1 MKQRLL
7 LSLLML
13 MVSVGLVKAGV
24 TITVPKG
31 ETATITLSPKSGT
44 TPAVHVSDIGAIE
57 GKNNVYSISANTS
70 TDQTVSISSLQGGV
84 AITGG
89 KASSVVI
96 DDSNSAITEV
106 SASNV
111 GLKSFTITNAT
122 GLKKLDIS
130 GNKELTS
137 ITGTLS
143 VIEEIN
149 ASNCGFTTWQSTFT
163 STTVKKL
170 NLSGN
175 QFDRNVKLAFG
186 SFTALDELYL
196 SDCNL
201 SHENELTV
209 PSTLEKLDVSGNHLR
224 YISGVTKDM
233 DVTFG
238 TQTYTAPSTFTA
250 DANKGLNFTNSTPAL
265 NIAFDEPSKDEVDW
279 LQVKATWKRLENGT
293 YVSRNHGHKVLDA
306 EPSTFYF
313 FDANNKNI
321 YQEGTYQATLV
332 YGEATLIIDNIVIT
346 PAKFNLDIVDDDN
359 INVTNQQTNAK
370 INDGD
375 EVTQGTVILV
385 ATSDAA
391 EDAGKELDSFKTTAL
406 SEQTSSDK
414 DHKAFR
420 VEGYW
425 DANQKKDIHP
435 SIEAELK
442 DAMLDITFKK
452 SVDGTN
458 NSIVAE
464 AQKGDQQPISLT
476 PGNTTEV
483 PYGSK
488 IKVTFKVEPGY
499 EPSIFID
506 GTDKSDDIKEV
517 AATNTYEY
525 ETLAKTDLAI
535 TANITKTN
543 TVAITLKLEGE
554 ATNISQKVFA
564 PNSVIKVDGKP
575 FQSDGTIT
583 NNITVTDFP
592 ANTEVQLSFALTCNA
607 VFGGDV
613 WANNPITLASI
624 TYGSESVSWTMKE
637 VSNSVADGNQ
647 AAREYV
653 ASFNTGSVDQ
663 DLVIRTKKN
672 VKVEIIP
679 TKDNASADENNKTQK
694 HVYDGKKHPFA
705 YKTNPEEYYNE
716 VEIEYS
722 LGNGTKLNTGAP
734 TEAGTYNVT
743 CWLPA
748 TEDHQR
754 VTKDTHKDWK
764 VVIEPAQPTVTT
776 KPKVEVKDGK
786 YVISGGVAKGID
798 GKELYGKWE
807 VLDSN
812 GDPVQTTSKTAET
825 VEVRFTALVESS
837 KAEDKNY
844 KTATVSTT
852 TGTMPEYAVA
862 FKNIPDGIEITL
874 YNGDLEIDQ
883 DTKVPEGTKVKVKM
897 YVPDY
902 YSIPDINLKKND
914 DPNNITWAVSPDS
927 NSRTI
932 IFNAVTI
939 EGPTVFTIDYTG
951 EKFDLN
957 KNFTVTSGEKTV
969 TYNGSE
975 PEFTNFTILDANN
988 KEVDLEDLEGEYF
1001 SYTQVINETTEYAV
1015 DKKPKNAG
1023 TYNVYLTIPYQ
1034 GNKDQTYKEY
1044 EALENAYV
1052 GTLNIAKVPTEIVTP
1067 PRPTLI
1073 PKGQDLSQ
1081 SNLVGG
1087 VAKAVNEKGEAFMTV
1102 AGTFEWY
1109 EYTSV
1114 PEDGELYK
1122 VVFWPDESENY
1133 DYSTKDVNVT
1143 VSDKNLITIKDPGS
1157 QVGSIIVTNA
1167 KTGVRFYG
1175 EEEIAEGTILRFQVT
1190 PASNFRFE
1198 QLLVNGYSWNPNKV
1212 YTVGN
1217 ESVAVSAVFTL
1228 IEPEIP
1234 EPEPTDPVIDED
1246 SQYIVKVQKAT
1257 TNNRGF
1263 ILGKEGENGVYYTKS
1278 FEFTVNALDA
1288 DLDKLVVTGA
1298 TKVSKGKYRINSVTS
1313 NTTVTVSLPN
1323 PTPIDVKIVTES
1335 KNTKGYLVG
1344 KVKAEQYPLD
1354 GKCYYGDELVVVA
1367 YPVDGV
1373 SFAHWRDN
1381 TSNRDQMR
1389 EITVTKAMT
1398 IEAVFSGVP
1407 TGIED
1412 IESAG
1417 IYAGR
1422 GYIQVKNVSNADLTV
1437 VSISGRIQTRQH
1449 LEGDVQVRVPAGVY
1463 VVVLENGQD
1472 VKRVKVIVR

>member
-13 MVSVGLVKAGV
+13 MVSVGLVKAAV
-24 TITVPKG
+24 EITVPKG
-31 ETATITLSPKSGT
+31 ETLKITISGVV
-44 TPAVHVSDIGAIE
+44 TPGPVVSINGTDQ
-57 GKNNVYSISANTS
+57 YTFSADGYWTVSKDDANP
-70 TDQTVSISSLQGGV
+70 QTVSIKNSFGGLKLE
-84 AITGG
+84 G
-89 KASSVVI
+89 KATALKIHNDGLETLDV
-96 DDSNSAITEV
+96 SNL
-106 SASNV
+106 
-111 GLKSFTITNAT
+111 GLTSLKLTSAT
-122 GLKKLDIS
+122 GLKKVDIS
-130 GNKELTS
+130 NNKELTA
-137 ITGTLS
+137 ITGS
-143 VIEEIN
+143 GAFSAAEEIN
-149 ASNCGFTTWQSTFT
+149 ASNCGFTEWPTAFNAATTLKKVNVSNNALTEKLDFT
-163 STTVKKL
+163 SFAALEDL
-170 NLSGN
+170 NVAN
-175 QFDRNVKLAFG
+175 N
-186 SFTALDELYL
+186 ELQN
-196 SDCNL
+196 D
-201 SHENELTV
+201 ELTV
-209 PSTLEKLDVSGNHLR
+209 PSKLKKLDVSGNHLR
-224 YISGVTKDM
+224 YIGGVTKEM

-238 TQTYTAPSTFTA
+238 TQTYTAPAGFTA
-250 DANKGLNFTNSTPAL
+250 DANKGLDFTNSDPSL
-265 NIAFDEPSKDEVDW
+265 NIAFDEPDKKDVNW

-406 SEQTSSDK
+406 SEQTFSDK

-488 IKVTFKVEPGY
+488 IKVTFKAEPGY

-535 TANITKTN
+535 TTNITKTN

-653 ASFNTGSVDQ
+653 ATFNTGSVDQ

-679 TKDNASADENNKTQK
+679 TPDNTSATGNKTQK
-694 HVYDGKKHPFA
+694 HVYDGKEHPFA

-716 VEIEYS
+716 VEVKYTLPDGTS
-722 LGNGTKLNTGAP
+722 LNDGAP

-902 YSIPDINLKKND
+902 NSIPDINLKKND
-914 DPNNITWAVSPDS
+914 DSNNITWAVSPDS

-932 IFNAVTI
+932 IFETVTI
-939 EGPTVFTIDYTG
+939 EEPTVFTIDYTG

-957 KNFTVTSGEKTV
+957 KNFTVTSGETTV

-975 PEFTNFTILDANN
+975 PEFTNFIILDANN
-988 KEVDLEDLEGEYF
+988 KEVDLEDLDGEYF
-1001 SYTQVINETTEYAV
+1001 SYTRVINETTQYAV

-1143 VSDKNLITIKDPGS
+1143 VSDKNLITIKDPGA
-1157 QVGSIIVTNA
+1157 QVGSISVTNA
-1167 KTGVRFYG
+1167 KTGERFYG

-1190 PASNFRFE
+1190 PAANFRFE
-1198 QLLVNGYSWNPNKV
+1198 QLLVNGSSWNPNEV

-1217 ESVAVSAVFTL
+1217 ESVAVSAVFSL

-1234 EPEPTDPVIDED
+1234 EPEEPDPVIDEN
-1246 SQYIVKVQKAT
+1246 SQYIVEVKKAT

-1263 ILGKEGENGVYYTKS
+1263 ILHKEGKNGVNYEDP

>member
-13 MVSVGLVKAGV
+13 MVSVGLVRAEIS
-24 TITVPKG
+24 ITVPAG
-31 ETATITLSPKSGT
+31 GTLKIEIPDGSAESGKQAVVFVDGKKKQTFWSDVKSYEI
-44 TPAVHVSDIGAIE
+44 AAKE
-57 GKNNVYSISANTS
+57 A
-70 TDQTVSISSLQGGV
+70 DQTVTIQGV
-84 AITGG
+84 FKTLALTG
-89 KASSVVI
+89 KATTLTI
-96 DDSNSAITEV
+96 DKAELETLT
-106 SASNV
+106 ASDL
-111 GLKSFTITNAT
+111 GLTSLKFTNTA

-130 GNKELTS
+130 GNKELTEMD
-137 ITGTLS
+137 GALN

-149 ASNCGFTTWQSTFT
+149 ASNCGFTTWLTTYNVTTLKKLDLSNNALSSTLNFT
-163 STTVKKL
+163 SFSALEEL
-170 NLSGN
+170 NVAN
-175 QFDRNVKLAFG
+175 N
-186 SFTALDELYL
+186 ELQN
-196 SDCNL
+196 D
-201 SHENELTV
+201 ELTV
-209 PSTLEKLDVSGNHLR
+209 PSTLKKLNVGGNSLR
-224 YISGVTKDM
+224 YVGGVTKEM

-238 TQTYTAPSTFTA
+238 TQTYTASSTFTA
-250 DANKGLNFTNSTPAL
+250 DANKGLDFKEL
-265 NIAFDEPSKDEVDW
+265 HIWFDEPDESDVDW
-279 LQVKATWKRLENGT
+279 TKVKATWKRLENGT
-293 YVSRNHGHKVLDA
+293 YVSRNHGHKILEA

-313 FDANNKNI
+313 YDADNKNI
-321 YQEGTYQATLV
+321 YQEGTYQATLT

-359 INVTNQQTNAK
+359 VNVTNQLTNAK

-391 EDAGKELDSFKTTAL
+391 KDAGKELDSFKTTAL

-458 NSIVAE
+458 SSIVAE
-464 AQKGDQQPISLT
+464 AQKGDQQPIPLT
-476 PGNTTEV
+476 PDNTTEV

-488 IKVTFKVEPGY
+488 IKVTFKAEPGY

-506 GTDKSDDIKEV
+506 GTDKSGDIEKV
-517 AATNTYEY
+517 AAANTYEY
-525 ETLAKTDLAI
+525 ETFAKTDLAI

-554 ATNISQKVFA
+554 ATNIAGDVFA
-564 PNSVIKVDGKP
+564 PNSVIKVGDKS
-575 FQSDGTIT
+575 FQKGESTS
-583 NNITVTDFP
+583 NNIRVEGFP
-592 ANTEVQLSFALTCNA
+592 ANTDVQLSFALTCNA
-607 VFGGDV
+607 VFGGGKV

-624 TYGSESVSWTMKE
+624 TYGSQSVSWTMKE
-637 VSNSVADGNQ
+637 VSNSVKDGSK

-653 ASFNTGSVDQ
+653 ATFNTGSVDQ

-679 TKDNASADENNKTQK
+679 TPDNASATGNKTQK
-694 HVYDGKKHPFA
+694 HVYDEKEHPFA

-716 VEIEYS
+716 VEVKYT
-722 LGNGTKLNTGAP
+722 LPDGTPLNDGAP
-734 TEAGTYNVT
+734 TEAGTYNVI
-743 CWLPA
+743 CGLPA

-754 VTKDTHKDWK
+754 VPQSENAGWQII
-764 VVIEPAQPTVTT
+764 IEPAQPTVTT
-776 KPKVEVKDGK
+776 MPKVEVKDGK
-786 YVISGGVAKGID
+786 YIISDGVAKGID

-812 GDPVQTTSKTAET
+812 GDPVQTTNKTAET

-852 TGTMPEYAVA
+852 TGTMPEHAVA

-883 DTKVPEGTKVKVKM
+883 DTKVPEGAKIKVKM

-902 YSIPDINLKKND
+902 YDITKINLKKND
-914 DPNNITWAVSPDS
+914 DPDNIAWAVSPDY

-932 IFNAVTI
+932 IFEAVTV
-939 EGPTVFTIDYTG
+939 EKGTVFTIDYTG

-957 KNFTVTSGEKTV
+957 KNFTVTSGETTV

-1023 TYNVYLTIPYQ
+1023 TYKVYVTIPYQ
-1034 GNKDQTYKEY
+1034 GNKSDYKAY
-1044 EALENAYV
+1044 KALENAYV
-1052 GTLNIAKVPTEIVTP
+1052 GTLEITKVKTEIVTP

-1081 SNLVGG
+1081 SNLIGG
-1087 VAKAVNEKGEAFMTV
+1087 VAKALNEKGEAFMTV

-1114 PEDGELYK
+1114 PEDGEPYK
-1122 VVFWPDESENY
+1122 VVFWPEEGENY
-1133 DYSTKDVNVT
+1133 DYSMTDVNVA

-1167 KTGVRFYG
+1167 KTGERFYG

-1190 PASNFRFE
+1190 PAANFRFE
-1198 QLLVNGYSWNPNKV
+1198 QLLVNGYSWNPNEV

-1234 EPEPTDPVIDED
+1234 EPEPADPVIDED